1 MKSKIYYT
9 PLVTLFVFLIF
20 AGFTLTSFQD
30 DRDVI
35 VDETPTNSYETYL
48 STLGTIQT
56 TDGSAVVLH
65 DQSDLVS
72 NPGAGFGG
80 ADASAITSPGTTF
93 GYGNQITA
101 NNRMA
106 DDFTIPSG
114 ETWQIDSIILFHYQT
129 GSTTTSTINN
139 INLQIWDGATPGT
152 GSIVAGDSTTNRLT
166 ASNFSNIYRVTA
178 TTLTNSQRPI
188 MRSQVSM
195 TGTTLGTGTYWID
208 YCAGGSLSSGPWNPP
223 RTIPG
228 TPNTGNGYQRT
239 GTTWTWAPVL
249 DGSNP
254 QGLPF
259 IIYGSIQGGP
269 PPVGNKFVDSLNGAN
284 DTTALKSRGYLVY
297 YRGTGPQGTTATWFQ
312 GNQTVFPAFNG
323 PPTGYVAANYNVVT
337 GMNDIDSWLVL
348 PALNI
353 VAGDTISFWEQGAAG
368 SWPDSMRV
376 MYSASGDSTPE
387 GSWVELGRFKNT
399 QGSWANRIFMAPAPG
414 SHARF
419 AIRYCVVDGG
429 PSGNNSNYLGVDYI
443 QVNGTIVGVG
453 NEPEITADQYSLSQ
467 NYPNPFNPVTKINFS
482 IPQSGFV
489 SMKVYDAMGREVA
502 TLVSENKTQGT
513 YTVEF
518 NGADFSSG
526 VYFVRMQA
534 GDFSQV
540 RKMML
545 LK

>member
-1 MKSKIYYT
+1 MKKL
-9 PLVTLFVFLIF
+9 PHLLVLVVLI
-20 AGFTLTSFQD
+20 AGFTISSISN
-30 DRDVI
+30 DRDV
-35 VDETPTNSYETYL
+35 VNESLAPTNTLEQFR
-48 STLGTIQT
+48 STIGTVPQH
-56 TDGSAVVLH
+56 DNLAVLYN
-65 DQSDLVS
+65 QSELVS
-72 NPGAGFGG
+72 NPGAGAGG
-80 ADASAITSPGTTF
+80 ADASAITDPGTTF

>member
-1 MKSKIYYT
+1 MKKL
-9 PLVTLFVFLIF
+9 PHLLVLVVLI
-20 AGFTLTSFQD
+20 AGFTISSISN
-30 DRDVI
+30 DRDV
-35 VDETPTNSYETYL
+35 VNESLAPTNTLEQFR
-48 STLGTIQT
+48 STIGTVPQH
-56 TDGSAVVLH
+56 DNLAVLYN
-65 DQSDLVS
+65 QSELVS
-72 NPGAGFGG
+72 NPGAGAGG
-80 ADASAITSPGTTF
+80 ADASAITDPGTTF

-312 GNQTVFPAFNG
+312 GNETVFPAFNG
-323 PPTGYVAANYNVVT
+323 PPTGYVAANFNAVT

-453 NEPEITADQYSLSQ
+453 NEPEITVDQYSLSQ